1 MRRTRSIPSSPLRRI
16 LGAVLAL
23 PMALA
28 ALIAVPA
35 SAATTAPSGG
45 NDDISVTGFYSPGG
59 TGCQGAGDAAHCL
72 FWGVRIPDTVA
83 PGREMTLTL
92 EADSQPGQWTWNC
105 PSELGVAGAAALYTS
120 DNPDGPIRR
129 YGSSGL
135 GLLSRIYD
143 PYSKHGDY
151 SASAD
156 SVSCSPGHLS
166 LTYTVD
172 FSGRPS
178 GSYLDLS
185 IGTLVN
191 APGDQARDY
200 TLKPTLTTTED
211 AAPHSPT
218 ATAVKE
224 PASATHATVTTSKQD
239 LPADAAK
246 DAGRYTATIHNDSTT
261 ALSGFTIAAAST
273 EGPATITRLS
283 CDLTAFGGSVVT
295 AEGSATSQEVSGGG
309 AAIPAGQE
317 ATCQV
322 DLSGVVGHNTISTSV
337 TAQDG
342 KIFSSLY
349 EDERARGE
357 ASATVAQSGVTVQGP
372 DATHSTPHVVVDY
385 TVTLS
390 NTTDVVGWTPNF
402 TLTSKPPTGMKLEY
416 ADPSGTAWWLHDT
429 LWPDANGTI
438 PVGMSSPLYGNSDY
452 TVTLSAVYSVDS
464 AAITPDG
471 WKALGTCDPNDPSKG
486 LSATIDVKGNDTID
500 TASFPL
506 CTTVAQ
512 AKK

>member
-1 MRRTRSIPSSPLRRI
+1 MRRARSVPSSPPRRV

-23 PMALA
+23 PLALV
-28 ALIAVPA
+28 ALVAVPA
-35 SAATTAPSGG
+35 DAQMAAPSGG
-45 NDDISVTGFYSPGG
+45 NDDISVTGSYSPGG
-59 TGCQGAGDAAHCL
+59 TGCQGADEAAHCL

-105 PSELGVAGAAALYTS
+105 PSAQGVTGIATLYTS
-120 DNPDGPIRR
+120 DDPEGPIRR

-135 GLLSRIYD
+135 GLLSRIYNQ
-143 PYSKHGDY
+143 YSRHGDY

-156 SVSCSPGHLS
+156 GVSCSPEHLS
-166 LTYTVD
+166 LAYTVD

-211 AAPHSPT
+211 ATPHSPT
-218 ATAVKE
+218 ATAAKE

-239 LPADAAK
+239 PPGDAAK

-261 ALSGFTIAAAST
+261 ALSGFTIAAART

-283 CDLTAFGGSVVT
+283 CDLTAFGGGVVT
-295 AEGSATSQEVSGGG
+295 AEGPATRQEISGGG
-309 AAIPAGQE
+309 AVIPADQE

-322 DLSGVVGHNTISTSV
+322 DLSGVIGYNTISTSV

-357 ASATVAQSGVTVQGP
+357 VSATVAQSGVTVQGP
-372 DATHSTPHVVVDY
+372 DATHPAPHVIVDY
-385 TVTLS
+385 TVALS
-390 NTTDVVGWTPNF
+390 NTTDVVGWTPSF
-402 TLTSKPPTGMKLEY
+402 TLTARPPTGLRLEY
-416 ADPSGTAWWLHDT
+416 AEPSGTAWWLRST
-429 LWPDANGTI
+429 LLPDANGSI
-438 PVGMSSPLYGNSDY
+438 AVGMSSPLYSNSGH
-452 TVTLSAVYSVDS
+452 TVTLSVVYSVDS
-464 AAITPDG
+464 GAITPDG

-500 TASFPL
+500 TVSLPL
-506 CTTVAQ
+506 CTIVTQ
-512 AKK
+512 ARK